1 MHVRRVSTVV
11 SVISGAATLWLAP
24 PTSATPCPQVEGI
37 FARGRSE
44 PPGAGQ
50 VGNAFVDALRSKTA
64 KSVGSYAVNYPADT
78 EVIEGANDM
87 SKRITYVAANC
98 PGTAVVLGGYSLGAA
113 VADIVLGASTAM
125 FGYTNPLPPE
135 MSDRIAAVALFGNG
149 TIPFFGPVSEI
160 SPLYGG
166 KTIDLCTETDPICS
180 GGLNPDDPIG
190 DFVGNWS
197 AHLQPAYIDSGLVD
211 QAAAFAAARL

>member
-24 PTSATPCPQVEGI
+24 PTSATPCPQVEVI

>member
-24 PTSATPCPQVEGI
+24 PTSATPCPQVEVI

-98 PGTAVVLGGYSLGAA
+98 PGTAMVLGGYSLGAA

>member
-1 MHVRRVSTVV
+1 MHVRRVSSVV
-11 SVISGAATLWLAP
+11 SVISGAAALWLAP
-24 PTSATPCPQVEGI
+24 PTSAAPCPQVEVI
-37 FARGRSE
+37 FARGRAE

-50 VGNAFVDALRSKTA
+50 IGNAFVDALRSKTA

-98 PGTAVVLGGYSLGAA
+98 PDTAIVLGGYSLGAA
-113 VADIVLGASTAM
+113 VADIVLGAPTAM

-166 KTIDLCTETDPICS
+166 KTVDLCTETDPICS
-180 GGLNPDDPIG
+180 GNLNPDNPIG
-190 DFVGNWS
+190 DFIGKWA
-197 AHLQPAYIDSGLVD
+197 AHQQPAYIDSGLVD